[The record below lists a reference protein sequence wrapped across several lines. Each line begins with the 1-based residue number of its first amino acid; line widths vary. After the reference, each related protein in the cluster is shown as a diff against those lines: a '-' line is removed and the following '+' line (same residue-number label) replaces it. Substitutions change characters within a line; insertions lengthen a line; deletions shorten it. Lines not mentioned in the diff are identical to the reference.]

1 MECKEKVR
9 KMKKKQYKYY
19 NINIWFIP
27 EVEGNLEDI
36 SRSYIREYI
45 KELLNTPTLILSIP
59 REEADEFF
67 ATNGYITK
75 RLHSKKDLY
84 EKWKALP
91 RGIRKRLYYLLNK
104 KLLEVLNDELQPTQP
119 PVSIITS

>member
-1 MECKEKVR
+1 VYGTQGKGE

-27 EVEGNLEDI
+27 EIEGNLEDI

-59 REEADEFF
+59 REEA
-67 ATNGYITK
+67 
-75 RLHSKKDLY
+75 
-84 EKWKALP
+84 
-91 RGIRKRLYYLLNK
+91 GIFRY
-104 KLLEVLNDELQPTQP
+104 
-119 PVSIITS
+119 

>member
-1 MECKEKVR
+1 
-9 KMKKKQYKYY
+9 MKKKQYKYY
-19 NINIWFIP
+19 NINIWLIP
-27 EVEGNLEDI
+27 EIEGNLEDI

-45 KELLNTPTLILSIP
+45 KELLNSPTLILSIP

>member
-1 MECKEKVR
+1 
-9 KMKKKQYKYY
+9 MKKKQYKYY

-27 EVEGNLEDI
+27 EVESNLEDI

-45 KELLNTPTLILSIP
+45 RELLNNPHLFLSIP
-59 REEADEFF
+59 RETAEEFF
-67 ATNGYITK
+67 NSNGYITK
-75 RLHSKKDLY
+75 RLHSKKELY

-91 RGIRKRLYYLLNK
+91 RGIRKRLFYLLNK

>member
-1 MECKEKVR
+1 MECRKKVG

-27 EVEGNLEDI
+27 EVESNLEDI
-36 SRSYIREYI
+36 SYSYIREYI

-84 EKWKALP
+84 ERWKALP

-104 KLLEVLNDELQPTQP
+104 KLLEVLNHELQSTQL
-119 PVSIITS
+119 SSTS